1 MDVITTIFAFLT
13 LVEDFYW
20 SYVGFVLVLGAG
32 LYFTLKSGFFQLVT
46 LLHMP
51 THLKDIINSAKGSEY
66 GIHPIRLYF
75 ASVGGMVGLGNIVAV
90 VTVVT
95 IGGPGGLFWMWLA
108 AFVGMI
114 IKYCEIYLGVQYRV
128 KNDRGGYDG
137 GPMYFLQAAFKS
149 RFIAS
154 AAAVFLLI
162 YGVEIAQFTVLTDT
176 FAEIMQVNRL
186 WVVAGLL
193 LLVLYSNLGGIRS
206 VSAWCSVLMPP
217 FMLVYIIACVYVIS
231 IHGDVLLALLKEI
244 VPSAF
249 SGHAA
254 VGGFAGSTWLMAAS
268 AGTSRAVYS
277 GDIGIGYDATV
288 QSETRLVS
296 PIKQARI
303 AVFALLSD
311 TLICT
316 LSCLVLLVTGL
327 WQSVEGMELSQY
339 VRVAMLPHVP
349 YVHLWL
355 PGAFFIAGFTTIIGY
370 FSVGMK
376 AAQFLSPKFGR
387 RIYYIY
393 GCCAFVV
400 FSYFEQAQVLT
411 IMNICA
417 GMLVLCNLSGLLR
430 LRKQISF
437 KN

>member
-1 MDVITTIFAFLT
+1 M
-13 LVEDFYW
+13 
-20 SYVGFVLVLGAG
+20 
-32 LYFTLKSGFFQLVT
+32 
-46 LLHMP
+46 
-51 THLKDIINSAKGSEY
+51 
-66 GIHPIRLYF
+66 
-75 ASVGGMVGLGNIVAV
+75 
-90 VTVVT
+90 
-95 IGGPGGLFWMWLA
+95 
-108 AFVGMI
+108 
-114 IKYCEIYLGVQYRV
+114 
-128 KNDRGGYDG
+128 
-137 GPMYFLQAAFKS
+137 
-149 RFIAS
+149 
-154 AAAVFLLI
+154 
-162 YGVEIAQFTVLTDT
+162 
-176 FAEIMQVNRL
+176 
-186 WVVAGLL
+186 
-193 LLVLYSNLGGIRS
+193 
-206 VSAWCSVLMPP
+206 
-217 FMLVYIIACVYVIS
+217 
-231 IHGDVLLALLKEI
+231 
-244 VPSAF
+244 
-249 SGHAA
+249 
-254 VGGFAGSTWLMAAS
+254 
-268 AGTSRAVYS
+268 
-277 GDIGIGYDATV
+277 
-288 QSETRLVS
+288 
-296 PIKQARI
+296 
-303 AVFALLSD
+303 FALLSD